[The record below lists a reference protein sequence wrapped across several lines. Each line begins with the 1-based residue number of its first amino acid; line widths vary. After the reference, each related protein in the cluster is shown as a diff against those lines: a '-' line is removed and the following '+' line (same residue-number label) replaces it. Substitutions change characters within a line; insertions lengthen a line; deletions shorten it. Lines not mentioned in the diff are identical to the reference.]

1 MLRTAKSPTYGDRI
15 LIVGTGA
22 AGLAAAEELRRL
34 NYTGE
39 ITMLGGEKDAPY
51 DRPACSKAL
60 LNGHARP
67 QDVKLPIPPGL
78 GLNWKLGR
86 RAIDVDPIARRVWS
100 DSGET
105 FNYDG
110 LIVATGG
117 RAVLPKGFPEGA
129 PGLYPL
135 YTVDHAWA
143 VRQELR
149 DAERVAI
156 VGGGLTGCEVACTVT
171 QLAREAVIIDSKNHV
186 MDRAVGQAAGELI
199 RDDHLHHNIE
209 MKLNVR
215 VSGVEQ
221 KRGKWR
227 LELNDGTF
235 VTADLVVVTAGE
247 KPDSE
252 WLQNSGFDVSD
263 GILCDESLRVVG
275 GDGSVVAAGGIARWP
290 NLRYSEK
297 PGRTGQWIGSIEQ
310 GQAAAYAL
318 LAGPEIELPP
328 MTILPRFWSQQNS
341 LRLQVCGQIGGP
353 NDDMEMTEM
362 RPRRKDTANAGVVVS
377 YFTENRLTGVV
388 AVNAPHGFTQV
399 TRTLL
404 AIPPELARKSSGA
417 SVTQIRKLA
426 RVS

>member
-1 MLRTAKSPTYGDRI
+1 MLRAAKSPTYGDRI

-34 NYTGE
+34 DFTGE
-39 ITMLGGEKDAPY
+39 ITMLGGEKIGPY

-67 QDVKLPIPPGL
+67 QDVKLPIQPGL
-78 GLNWKLGR
+78 GLNWQLGR
-86 RAIDVDPIARRVWS
+86 RAIDLDPVRRRVWA
-100 DSGET
+100 DSGEA
-105 FNYDG
+105 FDYDG
-110 LIVATGG
+110 LIIATGG

-186 MDRAVGQAAGELI
+186 MDRAVGQTAGELI
-199 RDDHLHHNIE
+199 RDDHLHHKIE
-209 MKLNVR
+209 MRLNVR

-221 KRGKWR
+221 KHGRWR
-227 LELNDGTF
+227 LELSDGTF
-235 VTADLVVVTAGE
+235 VNADLVVVTAGE
-247 KPDSE
+247 KPDNE
-252 WLQNSGFDVSD
+252 WLQNSGFDTSD
-263 GILCDESLRVVG
+263 GVLCDESLRVVG
-275 GDGSVVAAGGIARWP
+275 GDGTVVAAGGIACWP

-297 PGRTGQWIGSIEQ
+297 PSRTGQWIGSIEQ

-318 LAGPEIELPP
+318 LAGPEAQLPP

-341 LRLQVCGQIGGP
+341 LRLQVCGKIGGP
-353 NDDMEMTEM
+353 NDEMELTQM
-362 RPRRKDTANAGVVVS
+362 RPRRKDVANAGVVVS
-377 YFTENRLTGVV
+377 YFDKGRLSGVV

-399 TRTLL
+399 VRTLL
-404 AIPPELARKSSGA
+404 AIPPELARKTDVAA
-417 SVTQIRKLA
+417 SKVRKLA